1 MDAIPSLSNNLR
13 IMIFIFKF
21 VCLFAEMVLTNQW
34 CNKGALIDSRHI
46 NDLKTAYS
54 IACYRPDEKDII
66 CQSLPSLLTGSIIL
80 RGPILRSC
88 CNALFPMWMPFPA
101 YQTTLE

>member
-1 MDAIPSLSNNLR
+1 MDAIPSLSNNLE
-13 IMIFIFKF
+13 IHNDFHFQ
-21 VCLFAEMVLTNQW
+21 VCLFAEIVLTNQW
-34 CNKGALIDSRHI
+34 CNKGTLIDSRHI
-46 NDLKTAYS
+46 NDLKNAYS

-88 CNALFPMWMPFPA
+88 GNALFPSGCHSQPIKR
-101 YQTTLE
+101 L